1 MFSRLQFKSS
11 SSSSQIRMVNKYGGS
26 QVVLSRLNFH
36 KEAAVSD
43 WVEFAD
49 VYKTDAFR
57 GSS

>member
-1 MFSRLQFKSS
+1 
-11 SSSSQIRMVNKYGGS
+11 MVNKYGGS
-26 QVVLSRLNFH
+26 QVVLSRLNLQ

-49 VYKTDAFR
+49 VYKTDTFR